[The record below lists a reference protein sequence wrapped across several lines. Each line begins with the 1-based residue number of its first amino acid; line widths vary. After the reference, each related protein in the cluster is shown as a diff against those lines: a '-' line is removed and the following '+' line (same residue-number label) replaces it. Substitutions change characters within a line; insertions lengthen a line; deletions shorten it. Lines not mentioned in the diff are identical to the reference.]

1 MHESN
6 GFSALRK
13 AVTLRDDAETLEAA
27 SIDFGRIARRTPRA
41 VVTPRSSAD
50 ILHVIRHARR
60 AKCPVS
66 TRGAACSQSGQSLSE
81 NGILLDMR
89 GLDRIGEIERDAI
102 RVQGGVRWQDLV
114 RHVHARGYM
123 PMVLTSDLDTTI
135 GGTLSIAG
143 LGASSHLYGSQADN
157 VEELEVVTGEGCLVR
172 CARAEHISLFDCT
185 RCGLGQFSVITE
197 ARIRL
202 RRVLS
207 GVRTF
212 ALLYDDL
219 ETLMKDQERVISQ
232 GRFQYIE
239 SWCRPREQGLRR
251 PGAAGSTSAEWS
263 WRMNLTVEFESDPDE
278 SELLADMNY
287 RRRAHATRS
296 IMDFVEGASRAATPP
311 VPWPPGATWNP
322 AHPWT
327 EGILPWHTAAACV
340 PAALD
345 DFPADLLN
353 CSRILLGPL
362 REDVFQAPMFMHPE
376 GRFMMGF
383 GILPEVAPAALP
395 RVLPVMGKVSRRLT
409 GMGGKRYLSG
419 WIDHGH
425 EEWKA
430 HFGER
435 WPQVLE
441 WKESFDPDGILNPG
455 FIRYRPE

>member
-1 MHESN
+1 MHESD
-6 GFSALRK
+6 GLSGLRK
-13 AVTLRDDAETLEAA
+13 VVTLHDDAETLEAA
-27 SIDFGRIARRTPRA
+27 STDFGRIARKTPRA
-41 VVTPRSSAD
+41 VVTPRSPVD
-50 ILHVIRHARR
+50 VLQVIRHARR

-157 VEELEVVTGEGCLVR
+157 VEALEVVTGEGRLVR
-172 CARAEHISLFDCT
+172 CSRAEHVSLFDCT

-202 RRVLS
+202 RRVPPR
-207 GVRTF
+207 VRTF
-212 ALLYDDL
+212 ALRYDDL
-219 ETLMKDQERVISQ
+219 ETLMKDQERVISR

-239 SWCRPREQGLRR
+239 SGCQPREQGLRR
-251 PGAAGSTSAEWS
+251 PGTAGSTSAEWS
-263 WRMNLTVEFESDPDE
+263 WRMDLTVELDSEPDE
-278 SELLADMNY
+278 GELLADLNY
-287 RRRAHATRS
+287 RWRTHTTRS
-296 IMDFVEGASRAATPP
+296 IIEFVEGASRAATPP
-311 VPWPPGATWNP
+311 APWPPGATWKL

-327 EGILPWHTAAACV
+327 EGILPWRTAAACV

-353 CSRILLGPL
+353 RSRILLGPL

-376 GRFMMGF
+376 GRLMMGF
-383 GILPEVAPAALP
+383 GIQPEVPPPALP
-395 RVLPVMGKVSRRLT
+395 RVLPVMRKVSRRLT
-409 GMGGKRYLSG
+409 GMGGKRYLSS
-419 WIDHGH
+419 WVDHGH
-425 EEWKA
+425 EGWKA

-435 WPQVLE
+435 WPRVLE
-441 WKESFDPDGILNPG
+441 WKETFDPDGILNPG